1 MHGMART
8 PLAEVPALPDVPD
21 APELPALVPVT
32 GYARRASGV
41 QRIEL
46 PAEHAAEVGHGRPKP
61 TFMGPEPDSKVVLV
75 VEDDD
80 AVRALIVRTLASCYT
95 VYEAQDGIFAS
106 QMLRTMEPAPHA
118 IVCDVSMPRLD
129 GFTLAKRVKSDPR
142 LRWTAV
148 IFVTARTSALDVV
161 EGINSGARH
170 YVTKPFKMADL
181 LDKVCKV
188 VR

>member
-1 MHGMART
+1 MPRT
-8 PLAEVPALPDVPD
+8 PLTAVSLDDSRHEDEAAESDV
-21 APELPALVPVT
+21 PALVPVT
-32 GYARRASGV
+32 GYARSVSGV

-46 PAEHAAEVGHGRPKP
+46 SAEHAAHAAPRP
-61 TFMGPEPDSKVVLV
+61 TFMGPDHDSKVVLV

-80 AVRALIVRTLASCYT
+80 AVRALIVRTLASRYT
-95 VYEAQDGIFAS
+95 VYEAHDGMVAA
-106 QMLRTMEPAPHA
+106 QMLRAMQPAPHA

-129 GFTLAKRVKSDPR
+129 GFTLAKRVKSDPH
-142 LRWTAV
+142 LRFTAV
-148 IFVTARTSALDVV
+148 IFVTARTAALDVV

-170 YVTKPFKMADL
+170 YVTKPFKMAEL